1 MAKKDVGS
9 RRKERRAFW
18 FGLGIGL
25 FVFITA
31 AGLLVVDY
39 QGRKL
44 SFGDGTPP
52 ISLDRQSD
60 PPRLRVKAFG
70 VEESWDASKIKEAMD
85 FLCDFGCLPHK

>member
-25 FVFITA
+25 FMFITA

-44 SFGDGTPP
+44 SFGDSTPP
-52 ISLDRQSD
+52 VSLDRQSD